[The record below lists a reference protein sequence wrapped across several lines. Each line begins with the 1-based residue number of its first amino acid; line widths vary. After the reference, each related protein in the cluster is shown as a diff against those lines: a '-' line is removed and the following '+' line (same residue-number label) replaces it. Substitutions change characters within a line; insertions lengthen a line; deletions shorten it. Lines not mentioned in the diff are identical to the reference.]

1 MWKYCAVH
9 TRPQNRP
16 SHLAGSVFQVVLDLV
31 LRLEMRHGSGVVP
44 AVLVTTTLHAAVDK
58 VLDARLDSAV
68 DHRFT
73 LSDLALMSD
82 ALALRDLH
90 AVDAPDRTAGDLS
103 GAREQCRHVVHV
115 ALDEFDVA
123 ALGCELLR
131 RGAGGVAG
139 DGEES
144 EVGVVGQ
151 VVNYGSAL
159 LASGAGDEDSFRH
172 GCEVVLW
179 LCFAFDC
186 CVGSNERVVRS
197 DRLSEKSWL
206 SQVAV

>member
-1 MWKYCAVH
+1 VWKYCAVH

-16 SHLAGSVFQVVLDLV
+16 SHLAGSVFQVVLDLM

-90 AVDAPDRTAGDLS
+90 AVDAPDGTAGDLGS
-103 GAREQCRHVVHV
+103 ACEQCRHVVHV
-115 ALDEFDVA
+115 ALDELDVA
-123 ALGCELLR
+123 AL
-131 RGAGGVAG
+131 
-139 DGEES
+139 
-144 EVGVVGQ
+144 
-151 VVNYGSAL
+151 
-159 LASGAGDEDSFRH
+159 
-172 GCEVVLW
+172 
-179 LCFAFDC
+179 
-186 CVGSNERVVRS
+186 
-197 DRLSEKSWL
+197 
-206 SQVAV
+206 